1 MLVAEETEDSGSVTT
16 SFRATQRAKPGAKKK
31 KKSLRSGVD
40 MV

>member
-31 KKSLRSGVD
+31 KSLRSGVD